1 MALITYYWIKSM
13 KKSFLRLIALTT
25 LLIASTISLQACL
38 FPVVAGG
45 MVGGAMV
52 YVDRRPVS
60 VVAIDRGLQLEID
73 SFILQKFGSRVH
85 VNVNVY
91 NQKVLLTGETRTE
104 DDKTQIEAAVKER
117 RNIKN
122 LVNEIQVGPLSA
134 VTARVADSSL
144 YALIKGKFVATTDI
158 PSNSMKIVVEAG
170 KVYLMGLT
178 TELEAKAASVVASQV
193 SSNIKEVVALFDII
207 SEEERDRLDKERS
220 QESSAGGP
228 RKAQ

>member
-1 MALITYYWIKSM
+1 M
-13 KKSFLRLIALTT
+13 KKIFFKFVVL
-25 LLIASTISLQACL
+25 ASLVTSTAFSLQGCL

-60 VVAIDRGLQLEID
+60 VVAIDRGLQLEIE
-73 SFILQKFGSRVH
+73 SFILQKYGSRVH

-104 DDKTQIEAAVKER
+104 DDKSQIEAAVKER

-122 LVNEIQVGPLSA
+122 FVNEIQVGPLSS
-134 VTARVADSSL
+134 VTARVSDSSL
-144 YALIKGKFVATTDI
+144 YAIIKGKFVATTDI

-170 KVYLMGLT
+170 KVYLMGLA
-178 TELEAKAASVVASQV
+178 TELEAKAAAVVASQV
-193 SSNIKEVVALFDII
+193 NSNVKEVVKLFDII
-207 SEEERDRLDKERS
+207 SDEERDRLDKERMGES
-220 QESSAGGP
+220 QSGGP

>member
-1 MALITYYWIKSM
+1 M
-13 KKSFLRLIALTT
+13 KKNFFKFVVL
-25 LLIASTISLQACL
+25 ASLVTSTAFSLQGCL

-60 VVAIDRGLQLEID
+60 VVAIDRGLQLEIE
-73 SFILQKFGSRVH
+73 SFILQKYGNRVH

-104 DDKTQIEAAVKER
+104 DDKSQIEAAVKER

-122 LVNEIQVGPLSA
+122 FVNEIQVGPLSS
-134 VTARVADSSL
+134 VTARVSDSSL

-170 KVYLMGLT
+170 KVYLLGLA
-178 TELEAKAASVVASQV
+178 TELEAKAAAVVASQV
-193 SSNIKEVVALFDII
+193 SSNVKEVVKLFDII
-207 SEEERDRLDKERS
+207 SDEERDRLDKERMGES
-220 QESSAGGP
+220 QSGGP

>member
-1 MALITYYWIKSM
+1 M
-13 KKSFLRLIALTT
+13 KKNFFKFVVL
-25 LLIASTISLQACL
+25 ASLVTSTAISLQGCL

-52 YVDRRPVS
+52 YVDRRPVA
-60 VVAIDRGLQLEID
+60 VVAIDRGLQLEIE
-73 SFILQKFGSRVH
+73 SFILQKYGSRVH

-104 DDKTQIEAAVKER
+104 DDKSQIEAAVKER

-122 LVNEIQVGPLSA
+122 FVNEIQVGPLSS
-134 VTARVADSSL
+134 VTARVSDNSL

-170 KVYLMGLT
+170 KVYLLGLA
-178 TELEAKAASVVASQV
+178 TELEAKAAAVVASQV
-193 SSNIKEVVALFDII
+193 SSNVKEVVKLFDII
-207 SEEERDRLDKERS
+207 SDEERDRLDKERMGES
-220 QESSAGGP
+220 QSGGP

>member
-1 MALITYYWIKSM
+1 M
-13 KKSFLRLIALTT
+13 KKNFFKFVVL
-25 LLIASTISLQACL
+25 ASLVTSTAISLQGCL

-60 VVAIDRGLQLEID
+60 VVAIDRGLQLEIE
-73 SFILQKFGSRVH
+73 SFILQKYGNRVH

-104 DDKTQIEAAVKER
+104 DDKSQIEAAVKER

-122 LVNEIQVGPLSA
+122 FVNEIQVGPLSS
-134 VTARVADSSL
+134 VTARVSDNSL

-170 KVYLMGLT
+170 KVYLLGLA
-178 TELEAKAASVVASQV
+178 TELEAKAAAVVASQV
-193 SSNIKEVVALFDII
+193 SSNVKEVVKLFDII
-207 SEEERDRLDKERS
+207 SDEERDRLDKERMGES
-220 QESSAGGP
+220 QSGGP

>member
-1 MALITYYWIKSM
+1 M
-13 KKSFLRLIALTT
+13 KKNFFKFVVL
-25 LLIASTISLQACL
+25 ASLVTSTAISLQGCL

-60 VVAIDRGLQLEID
+60 VVAIDRGLQLEIE
-73 SFILQKFGSRVH
+73 SFILQKYGSRVH

-104 DDKTQIEAAVKER
+104 DDKSQIEAAVKER

-122 LVNEIQVGPLSA
+122 LVNEIQVGPLSS
-134 VTARVADSSL
+134 VTARVSDSSL

-170 KVYLMGLT
+170 KVYLLGLA
-178 TELEAKAASVVASQV
+178 TELEAKAAAVVASQV
-193 SSNIKEVVALFDII
+193 SSNVKEVVKLFDII
-207 SEEERDRLDKERS
+207 SDEERDRLDKERMGES
-220 QESSAGGP
+220 QSGGP

>member
-1 MALITYYWIKSM
+1 M
-13 KKSFLRLIALTT
+13 KKNFFKFVVL
-25 LLIASTISLQACL
+25 ASLVTSTAISLQGCL

-60 VVAIDRGLQLEID
+60 VVAIDRGLQLEIE
-73 SFILQKFGSRVH
+73 SFILQKYGSRVH

-104 DDKTQIEAAVKER
+104 DDKSQIEAAVKER

-122 LVNEIQVGPLSA
+122 FVNEIQVGPLSS
-134 VTARVADSSL
+134 VTARVSDNSL

-170 KVYLMGLT
+170 KVYLLGLA
-178 TELEAKAASVVASQV
+178 TELEAKAAAVVASQV
-193 SSNIKEVVALFDII
+193 SSNVKEVVKLFDII
-207 SEEERDRLDKERS
+207 SDEERDRLDKERMGES
-220 QESSAGGP
+220 QSGGP